1 MSCLKNLGCLAAIG
15 IGLNS
20 IVINDVSI
28 GNSSI
33 VVADRILVK
42 NVQENVV
49 LSNNPALVVKKL
61 ERNV

>member
-1 MSCLKNLGCLAAIG
+1 MLCLKNLGCLAAIG